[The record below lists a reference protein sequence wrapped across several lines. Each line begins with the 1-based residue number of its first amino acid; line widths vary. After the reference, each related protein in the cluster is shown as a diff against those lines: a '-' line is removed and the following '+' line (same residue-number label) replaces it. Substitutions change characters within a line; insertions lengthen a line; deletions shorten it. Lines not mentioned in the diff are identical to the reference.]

1 MRSFSAGVLAVSDA
15 IELSTSVLCP
25 SVSSEPSDAQIRL
38 DHSKVAVTGPELTE
52 EAGLNEIF
60 DVRLGKPPQA
70 AENAFSGT
78 VLIIGFERNGQR
90 VVLFVDGSTS
100 TLERFSGLLFRRL
113 LDGTE
118 VAVCH
123 PSSIGGRVTDRPTN
137 IGELRVTPGIIGC
150 TGVTHPLNID
160 LDSIVDVAR
169 SEKELLGRK
178 EASVNLQYVKQGVV
192 VGVQLSINPPRKL
205 NLLVRYL
212 RRSYSKLIRQARSL
226 NPPEPVVQVL
236 TRLYAYGG
244 STDSRAMLSKE
255 SDNPKALL
263 QTIVDNE
270 LVELVDGEVRLTM
283 LGWVLVIAQATQSTV
298 PYRRARRLRE

>member
-1 MRSFSAGVLAVSDA
+1 MSDA
-15 IELSTSVLCP
+15 IELSASVLCP

-38 DHSKVAVTGPELTE
+38 DHSKVAVTGSELTE
-52 EAGLNEIF
+52 EAALDEIF
-60 DVRLGKPPQA
+60 DVRLGQPPQA

-90 VVLFVDGSTS
+90 VVLFVDGTTS

-123 PSSIGGRVTDRPTN
+123 PSSIGGRVTNRPTN

-150 TGVTHPLNID
+150 TGISHPLNID
-160 LDSIVDVAR
+160 LESIVDVTR
-169 SEKELLGRK
+169 SEKQLLGRK
-178 EASVNLQYVKQGVV
+178 EASVNLSYVKQGVV

-212 RRSYSKLIRQARSL
+212 RRNYSELTRQARSL
-226 NPPEPVVQVL
+226 NPPQPVVHVL
-236 TRLYAYGG
+236 TRLYARGG
-244 STDSRAMLSKE
+244 RTASRAMLSEE

-263 QTIVDNE
+263 QTIVDNG
-270 LVELVDGEVRLTM
+270 LVELADGEVRLTM
-283 LGWVLVIAQATQSTV
+283 LGWVLVIAEISRSTV
-298 PYRRARRLRE
+298 PYRQQRRPSE

>member
-1 MRSFSAGVLAVSDA
+1 MTDA

-25 SVSSEPSDAQIRL
+25 SVSPEPSDAQIRL

-52 EAGLNEIF
+52 AAGLDEIF
-60 DVRLGKPPQA
+60 DVRLGSPPQA
-70 AENAFSGT
+70 AEKAFSGT
-78 VLIIGFERNGQR
+78 VLIIGFERSGQR
-90 VVLFVDGSTS
+90 VVLFVDGSTA

-113 LDGTE
+113 LDGTQ

-123 PSSIGGRVTDRPTN
+123 PASIGGRLTDRPIN
-137 IGELRVTPGIIGC
+137 IGELRVAPGIIGC
-150 TGVTHPLNID
+150 TGISQPLNID
-160 LDSIVDVAR
+160 LESIVDVTR
-169 SEKELLGRK
+169 SETELLGRK
-178 EASVNLQYVKQGVV
+178 EASVELKYVKQGVV

-212 RRSYSKLIRQARSL
+212 RRSYSQLLRQVRSL
-226 NPPEPVVQVL
+226 NPPAPVVQLL

-263 QTIVDNE
+263 QTIADNE
-270 LVELVDGEVRLTM
+270 LVNLVDGEVRLTT
-283 LGWVLVIAQATQSTV
+283 LGWVLVIEQVSRATV
-298 PYRRARRLRE
+298 PYKQPRRQSG